1 MSQIMRAECGEQP
14 WMEVCSKP
22 LTWEKVPC
30 DIYSKTSSKS
40 TGKKED
46 GGKNSLDSDYVL
58 PW

>member
-1 MSQIMRAECGEQP
+1 
-14 WMEVCSKP
+14 MEVCSKP